1 MRRNPPGLPACELG
15 QLVLYSKFLFL
26 EARDKT
32 LIGLGTTDF
41 GFKRIFK
48 LGMFNLESSDTL
60 VNAHLVLH
68 ILSLAAKTSWRKF

>member
-1 MRRNPPGLPACELG
+1 MIELG
-15 QLVLYSKFLFL
+15 V
-26 EARDKT
+26 A
-32 LIGLGTTDF
+32 DF

-68 ILSLAAKTSWRKF
+68 ILAIARNTSWRKF